1 MFLLDPLKFALRLAV
16 AAVPLVLF
24 GIPAQTALGQSS
36 GTVAASTEG
45 QAPAESEGRGG
56 VEAGVLTCNSIPGT
70 RLNLLIHSSI
80 DVNCTFET
88 ADGKTEQYTGDTG
101 IGLGVDLNW
110 DRKEKL
116 YFSVV
121 SAGAD
126 ITAGAYSLAGR
137 YLGGKASITAGLG
150 VGAAA
155 LIGGSDDNIALQPLA
170 LETSSG
176 LGLSGGMAYLFLEPA
191 R

>member
-1 MFLLDPLKFALRLAV
+1 MFETGLRVVLTTLS
-16 AAVPLVLF
+16 LVLV
-24 GIPAQTALGQSS
+24 GLPIPAALGQST
-36 GTVAASTEG
+36 GDVAASTETPPQTG
-45 QAPAESEGRGG
+45 GRGG

-80 DVNCTFET
+80 DVDCTFET
-88 ADGKTEQYTGDTG
+88 ADGKTERYTGDSG

-110 DRKEKL
+110 DRSEKL

-121 SAGAD
+121 SAGTD
-126 ITAGAYSLAGR
+126 ITAGAFSLAGR

-191 R
+191 K